1 MVALTSITL
10 NPKSSLIKRLKSL
23 KDLNKMILVV
33 ICELILTD
41 SVTIFNTEES
51 NTVLKLQA
59 AVDRVIS

>member
-10 NPKSSLIKRLKSL
+10 NPKSSLMKRLKSL

-41 SVTIFNTEES
+41 SVTVFNIEES
-51 NTVLKLQA
+51 NTVLKL
-59 AVDRVIS
+59 

>member
-10 NPKSSLIKRLKSL
+10 NPKSSLMKRLKSL
-23 KDLNKMILVV
+23 KDLNKMIPVI

-41 SVTIFNTEES
+41 SVTVFNTEEA
-51 NTVLKLQA
+51 NTVLQLQA

>member
-1 MVALTSITL
+1 VVALTSITL